1 MKLKT
6 GVTFLA
12 VLCVALAAPAYA
24 AKITIGDQGAW
35 VDVGAIVQTWARVT
49 ENGSSDR
56 QNPSYDIYLRRMRFY
71 VNGAIN
77 ANIGVIAN
85 TDVSYTQGVLNNPVN
100 NGIVA
105 NPTTAQNAVRFSSPN
120 IVLNEALGYWTPCR
134 EFELMVGLQL
144 IPWVHESLTD
154 ITKFGSLDEQTDVTQ
169 RGRPSGFQGR
179 DRDVGIA
186 FRGLLINNIINYRIG
201 VFNGVQTAAGNGLT
215 PSTVGLTTTA
225 PGVTPALPVY
235 RPNFTGVNVG
245 DSPSFNGF
253 LRLNIIGSEGGYAFC
268 SLCNDGKAYF
278 SIGGGANWQPRAI
291 AAPARGQP
299 GATYIGY
306 FADLFLNLP
315 FGDNEFILEG
325 GWVRNVYQGN
335 GSPLVQRAAAP
346 NANALINSAGNGYY
360 GHVGVRIGWFYPY
373 FAYENYQSNLH
384 QQYVAAPTFLSFGP
398 GGVPTGLVGN
408 LVTYHA
414 GLKFL
419 LSPPPGNQFQIT
431 VDMAFQDKEQPLGTA
446 NIDAFNQYG
455 NQWYGTLQFQWKI

>member
-1 MKLKT
+1 MKLKS

-24 AKITIGDQGAW
+24 AKITIGDQGGF
-35 VDVGAIVQTWARVT
+35 VDVGAIVQTWARVI

-77 ANIGVIAN
+77 ANIGIIAN
-85 TDVSYTQGVLNNPVN
+85 TDVSYSQGTLTNATGVVTNPV
-100 NGIVA
+100 
-105 NPTTAQNAVRFSSPN
+105 TAQNVVRFNSPT
-120 IVLNEALGYWTPCR
+120 IVMNEALGYWTPCR

-144 IPWVHESLTD
+144 VPWVHEAFTD
-154 ITKFGSLDEQTDVTQ
+154 ITKFGSLDEQADVTQ
-169 RGRPSGFQGR
+169 RGRPLGFQGR
-179 DRDVGIA
+179 DRDMGIA
-186 FRGLLINNIINYRIG
+186 FRGLLLNNIINYRIG
-201 VFNGVQTAAGNGLT
+201 VFNGVQTASGTNAY
-215 PSTVGLTTTA
+215 TTT
-225 PGVTPALPVY
+225 GLVTGATNAAVN
-235 RPNFTGVNVG
+235 RPPYSTVNVG

-253 LRLNIIGSEGGYAFC
+253 LRINIIGYEPGYAFC

-291 AAPARGQP
+291 AAPAHGVP

-335 GSPLVQRAAAP
+335 GGPLVQP
-346 NANALINSAGNGYY
+346 GANALINNAGNGYY
-360 GHVGVRIGWFYPY
+360 GHVGVRFAWFYPY
-373 FAYENYQSNLH
+373 FAYENYQSNLK
-384 QQYVAAPTFLSFGP
+384 QQYVTPQTFLPFGP
-398 GGVPTGLVGN
+398 GGIPAGLVGN
-408 LVTYHA
+408 LTTYHA

-431 VDMAFQDKEQPLGTA
+431 LDIAFQDKEQPSTA
-446 NIDAFNQYG
+446 AGIAAFNERG